1 MISNNR
7 GFNLCLCQDEIS
19 FDNIKGSMANDIT
32 AEECDKTLDDRLL
45 PPMLTA
51 KTERYHVGGIVAEL
65 AKVREFT
72 SRRG

>member
-1 MISNNR
+1 M
-7 GFNLCLCQDEIS
+7 CQDEIS
-19 FDNIKGSMANDIT
+19 LDNIKGSMTNDIT

-45 PPMLTA
+45 PPILTA
-51 KTERYHVGGIVAEL
+51 KTETSHVRGLAAEL

>member
-1 MISNNR
+1 MT
-7 GFNLCLCQDEIS
+7 
-19 FDNIKGSMANDIT
+19 NDIT

-45 PPMLTA
+45 PPILTA
-51 KTERYHVGGIVAEL
+51 KTERSHVRGLAAEL